1 MKLLY
6 AIDITE
12 DKKNQEENIYKEF
25 IVEQTDEIQ
34 KEHLQKAAEV
44 IQTQEKEIALPKW
57 MSIGKTITLIIWF
70 ILGAG
75 IVNAIS
81 DDTTIQEGFDNA
93 PAIFIIFP
101 IAFLSW
107 LFIYVYE
114 RRKKTQANDNSTYLK
129 RQEDALNI
137 AEGIYESLGVPK
149 DAIQMDVLSFR
160 YIIKEGQIKRRGTS
174 VANFINVSKRVFI
187 EDDTLN
193 IVDTDKRIG
202 IPLNA
207 IQHVEK
213 AKRRG
218 MVIYWNKDV
227 PYNKGKYKPYKIK
240 VNGMGV
246 LIMDY
251 GIMNISYENEDYQ
264 LYLPLYEID
273 QLKEMID
280 IEVIEAK

>member
-1 MKLLY
+1 MKLLF

-12 DKKNQEENIYKEF
+12 DKKNDKENLYQEL
-25 IVEQTDEIQ
+25 IVEKTDELQ
-34 KEHLQKAAEV
+34 KEQLQKAAEV

-57 MSIGKTITLIIWF
+57 MNIGKFITLIIWF
-70 ILGAG
+70 VLGAG
-75 IVNAIS
+75 IINAIS
-81 DDTTIQEGFDNA
+81 DDTTIQEGFNNA
-93 PAIFIIFP
+93 PAIFVIFP

-114 RRKKTQANDNSTYLK
+114 RRKKTQANDNTTYLK

-137 AEGIYESLGVPK
+137 AESIYESLGVPK

-160 YIIKEGQIKRRGTS
+160 YIIKDGQIKRRGTS

-187 EDDTLN
+187 EDETLN
-193 IVDTDKRIG
+193 IVDTEKRIG

-207 IQHVEK
+207 IQNIEK

-227 PYNKGKYKPYKIK
+227 PYNKGKYKAYKIK

-251 GIMNISYENEDYQ
+251 GIMNIKYDDEDYQ

-273 QLKEMID
+273 QLKDMTN
-280 IEVIEAK
+280 IEIKEA